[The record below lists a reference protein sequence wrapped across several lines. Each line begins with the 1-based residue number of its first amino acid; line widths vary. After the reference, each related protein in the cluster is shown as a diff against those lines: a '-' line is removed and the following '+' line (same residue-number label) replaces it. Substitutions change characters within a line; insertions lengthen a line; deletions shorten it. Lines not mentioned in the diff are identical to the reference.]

1 MWLKILAAA
10 LLAVSMA
17 APSRAAE
24 INAAKLGAVRNAA
37 LSDQTA
43 WGVVESLTTE
53 VGARP
58 VGSPAMT
65 RARDWAV
72 AKLTALGFK
81 NVTVETFNTAVWTR
95 GEERAEIIGPFPQ
108 KLAILGLGRST
119 STPKDG
125 LSAEIIVFPSYQG
138 LLDAPL
144 GSLKGKIAVV
154 TQRMP
159 RTQDGSGYGA
169 LNAQRTRGPF
179 EAARRGAVGYLV
191 RSLSTDDTRLPH
203 TGAASPGEIPA
214 AALAPADAE
223 LLERMAARGK
233 PVTVRL
239 RMTSTYRTDVPGW
252 NVSGDIPGIG
262 APDEVIVIGG
272 HLDSWDVGD
281 GAVDDAAGVAITT
294 AAAKVAASQGP
305 LRRTIRVVMWG
316 SEEQGGSGGAYAKQH
331 AIEARSKMIV
341 VGESDSGAG
350 RIWRVAVPALVLDH
364 PHIRAFAA
372 AVQPLRVMVDRA
384 PPQFGGADVQ
394 PLIELGAPFVDF
406 SQDMNRY
413 FDLHHSDDDTLD
425 KVDPGDLAQNVAV
438 WAAFLYVAAGGDI
451 VFKSNDRPVSTGQ

>member
-1 MWLKILAAA
+1 MAGILLAASTA
-10 LLAVSMA
+10 Q
-17 APSRAAE
+17 AAE
-24 INAAKLGAVRNAA
+24 ITAAKLAAVRTAA
-37 LSDQTA
+37 LADQTA

-81 NVTVETFNTAVWTR
+81 NVTVENFTTAVWTR
-95 GEERAEIIGPFPQ
+95 GEERAEVLGPFPQ
-108 KLAILGLGRST
+108 KLAILGLGRSAQ
-119 STPKDG
+119 TPKGG
-125 LSAEIIVFPSYQG
+125 LTAEIVVFPSYQG
-138 LLDAPL
+138 LLDAPV

-203 TGAASPGEIPA
+203 TGAATAGDIPA

-233 PVTVRL
+233 PITVRL
-239 RMTSTYRTDVPGW
+239 SMTSTTRTDAPAW
-252 NVSGDIPGIG
+252 NVSGELPGAE

-281 GAVDDAAGVAITT
+281 GAVDDASGIAITT

-331 AIEARSKMIV
+331 AVEARAKMV
-341 VGESDSGAG
+341 LVGESDSGAG
-350 RIWRVAVPALVLDH
+350 RIWRVALPAGVVDH
-364 PHIRAFAA
+364 PHMRAFAA
-372 AVQPLRVMVDRA
+372 AVQPLRVMISRDPAR
-384 PPQFGGADVQ
+384 FGGADVQ
-394 PLIELGAPFVDF
+394 ALIELGAPTVSFN
-406 SQDMNRY
+406 QDMNRY
-413 FDLHHSDDDTLD
+413 FDLHHSEDDTLD
-425 KVDPGDLAQNVAV
+425 KVDPLDLAQNVAV
-438 WAAFLYVAAGGDI
+438 WATFLYAAAGSDI
-451 VFKSNDRPVSTGQ
+451 AFKSLAIPTAPAAP